1 MQDAG
6 GRELIL
12 GIFHDLTEHR
22 QAQKELRESEERFRI
37 MADGCPTMIW
47 VTDAEGEMRFVN
59 RTCCDFYGATQE
71 QLQESNWQPLLHP
84 DDAQQYLAAFCQAVQ
99 SRKTFNG
106 ETRVRRADGSWRWV
120 TANATPRFFPNGDF
134 QGFVGVTTDI
144 TERKEAEL
152 SLRKAKEAAE
162 AANRAKSEFLA
173 NMSHEIRTPMNG
185 VLGMTDLALETNLTG
200 EQRNCSKPLNP
211 RLAFC

>member
-99 SRKTFNG
+99 SRKT
-106 ETRVRRADGSWRWV
+106 
-120 TANATPRFFPNGDF
+120 
-134 QGFVGVTTDI
+134 
-144 TERKEAEL
+144 L
-152 SLRKAKEAAE
+152 
-162 AANRAKSEFLA
+162 
-173 NMSHEIRTPMNG
+173 
-185 VLGMTDLALETNLTG
+185 
-200 EQRNCSKPLNP
+200 
-211 RLAFC
+211 